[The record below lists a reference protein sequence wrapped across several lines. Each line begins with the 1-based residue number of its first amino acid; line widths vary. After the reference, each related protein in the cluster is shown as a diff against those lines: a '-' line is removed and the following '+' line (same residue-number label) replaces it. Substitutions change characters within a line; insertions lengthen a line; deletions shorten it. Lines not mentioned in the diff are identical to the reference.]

1 MFALLPVKGSRAFLC
16 PFVRRTVSYFCLQK
30 NKEAV
35 GKRIAIQDNN
45 NTSTTQ

>member
-1 MFALLPVKGSRAFLC
+1 MFYPVACEGGRAFLC
-16 PFVRRTVSYFCLQK
+16 PFARRVVSYFCLQK